1 MPRKVSD
8 DEEMMRVAVEAWMR
22 ARWPAARIIHE
33 LNIAGGTVR
42 LDLAS
47 VGDEELRLVEIK
59 SRKDVLDRLPNQIK
73 RAKECAQEVWVCID
87 EKHQAEFD
95 AKAQK
100 ESGWYAIGLLVL
112 KPDGQI
118 VERRQA
124 TNRQPDPRR
133 VCDLLWADEMR
144 THLRAANNMAN
155 MVRLTV
161 DEYGLRHIMRKV
173 CIALKARPFPR
184 ADAAEGKPP
193 ATRFKPSSSGPVN

>member
-8 DEEMMRVAVEAWMR
+8 DEEVMRVAVEAWMK

-33 LNIAGGTVR
+33 LNIAGGSVR

-73 RAKECAQEVWVCID
+73 RAKECCQEVWVCID
-87 EKHQAEFD
+87 DKHQAAFD
-95 AKAQK
+95 ALAN
-100 ESGWYAIGLLVL
+100 ENTGWYAIGLLVL
-112 KPDGQI
+112 KPDGTLI
-118 VERRQA
+118 ERRPA
-124 TNRQPDPRR
+124 SNRQPDPRR

-144 THLRAANNMAN
+144 THLRPANNMAN

-161 DEYGLRHIMRKV
+161 DEHGLRHIMRKV

-184 ADAAEGKPP
+184 ADEAVGTPP
-193 ATRFKPSSSGPVN
+193 ATRFKAP